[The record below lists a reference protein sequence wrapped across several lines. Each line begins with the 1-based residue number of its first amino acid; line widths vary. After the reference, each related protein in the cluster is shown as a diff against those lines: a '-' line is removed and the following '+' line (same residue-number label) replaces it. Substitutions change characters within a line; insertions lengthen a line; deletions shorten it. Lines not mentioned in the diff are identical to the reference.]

1 MKTSFAKTWISSIQ
15 TRKQRKYRYNAP
27 LHIKSKFLNTHLD
40 ASLRKKYNV
49 RALRVRK
56 GDTVKVVA
64 GQFKGKTG
72 KVEKVD
78 AQYVKVFV
86 AGIENHRK
94 DGSKSLIPLQ
104 PSNLMII
111 DLDLSDN
118 KRVLKLKTDVKKAET
133 KKVVKSGTK
142 VKAEKTEK
150 AVKATKEEVK
160 NE

>member
-27 LHIKSKFLNTHLD
+27 LHIKSKFLNTHLE
-40 ASLRKKYNV
+40 SPLRKKYGV

-56 GDTVKVVA
+56 GDTVKVVS
-64 GQFKGKTG
+64 GQFKGKVA
-72 KVEKVD
+72 KVERVDSQYTKV
-78 AQYVKVFV
+78 YV

-104 PSNLMII
+104 PSNLMITE
-111 DLDLSDN
+111 LDLSDKKRLAKFDAKAKAKVAPAAKEN
-118 KRVLKLKTDVKKAET
+118 KSST
-133 KKVVKSGTK
+133 KK
-142 VKAEKTEK
+142 EK
-150 AVKATKEEVK
+150 VK